1 MATLTIRLPDAHRD
15 RLAAMAA
22 RRGVSLNKLM
32 EELSVRALTEH
43 DTEMRFRMRE
53 ARGDPARGLKVLD
66 KLDHRHGQS
75 TDP

>member
-32 EELSVRALTEH
+32 EELSIRALTEH
-43 DTEMRFRMRE
+43 DTEMRFRMRA
-53 ARGDPARGLKVLD
+53 ARGDVRKGLKLLD
-66 KLDHRHGQS
+66 KLES
-75 TDP
+75 S